1 MSVTILPYIDD
12 QTTQALREATQ
23 SKAPATMEEVKE
35 NFQDFLDNA
44 TQAQKAMAVD
54 ALLAVSSSGAVSTD
68 TVQQLLGFNPLDATS
83 ISSTVSDTSTDTS
96 TTASDTEADT
106 ATAAASTS
114 TAGTASTGSSSS
126 SSSSSSALS
135 CSSELEGYFK
145 EASEKYDVDENLLK
159 AVAKVESAFT
169 PSATSSAG
177 AMGVM
182 QLMPST
188 AKALG
193 VSDAYDARENILGG
207 AKLLSQLL
215 EKYNGDTSLAL
226 AAYNAG
232 SGNVDKCGGVP
243 SYTQSYINKVMSY
256 L

>member
-23 SKAPATMEEVKE
+23 SKTPATMEEVKE
-35 NFQDFLDNA
+35 SFQDFLDNA
-44 TQAQKAMAVD
+44 TQSQQAIAVD
-54 ALLAVSSSGAVSTD
+54 ALLAASASGAVSAD
-68 TVQQLLGFNPLDATS
+68 TVQQLLGFNPLDVTS
-83 ISSTVSDTSTDTS
+83 ISSVSSDASTDTS
-96 TTASDTEADT
+96 TTATDTDT
-106 ATAAASTS
+106 STETTTAAASTS
-114 TAGTASTGSSSS
+114 TENTDATGSSSS
-126 SSSSSSALS
+126 SGALS

-145 EASEKYDVDENLLK
+145 EAAEKYDVDENLLK
-159 AVAKVESAFT
+159 AVAKVESSFT
-169 PSATSSAG
+169 ASATSSAG
-177 AMGVM
+177 AMGIM

-188 AKALG
+188 AKELG
-193 VSDAYDARENILGG
+193 VSDAYDAQENILGG

-243 SYTQSYINKVMSY
+243 SYTESYVNKVMSY

>member
-54 ALLAVSSSGAVSTD
+54 ALVAASSSGAVSTD

-83 ISSTVSDTSTDTS
+83 ISSVSTDTSTDTS
-96 TTASDTEADT
+96 TTASDTGAAT
-106 ATAAASTS
+106 ATTAASTA
-114 TAGTASTGSSSS
+114 TTSSA
-126 SSSSSSALS
+126 SSSSALS

-145 EASEKYDVDENLLK
+145 EAAEKYNVDENLLK

-243 SYTQSYINKVMSY
+243 SYTQSYVNKVMSY

>member
-1 MSVTILPYIDD
+1 MSVTILPYIDN
-12 QTTQALREATQ
+12 QTTQTLREATQ
-23 SKAPATMEEVKE
+23 TKAPTTMEEVKE
-35 NFQDFLDNA
+35 SFQDFLDNA
-44 TQAQKAMAVD
+44 TQSQQALAVD
-54 ALLAVSSSGAVSTD
+54 ALLAVSASGAVSAD
-68 TVQQLLGFNPLDATS
+68 TVQQLLGFNPVDATS
-83 ISSTVSDTSTDTS
+83 ISSAADSTSDDTSA
-96 TTASDTEADT
+96 TASDTGTET
-106 ATAAASTS
+106 AAAAASTS
-114 TAGTASTGSSSS
+114 TASTASTGSS

-145 EASEKYDVDENLLK
+145 EAAEKYNVNENLLK